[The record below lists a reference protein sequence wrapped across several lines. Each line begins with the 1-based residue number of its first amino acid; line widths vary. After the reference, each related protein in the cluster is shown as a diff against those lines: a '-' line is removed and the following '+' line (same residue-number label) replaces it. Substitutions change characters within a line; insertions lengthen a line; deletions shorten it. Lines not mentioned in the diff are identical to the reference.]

1 MPMFRSGS
9 QKSTLSMV
17 QQRVT
22 KYQKFL
28 NLSNVFLLITSTIL
42 IFTAIVLM
50 KFYHVTKLDFWSPL
64 FAIVP
69 PYIITLGFYTF
80 AVCFFGF
87 AISGSE
93 KRVLLATYAILLTIC
108 FIAQIGSIFV
118 SLELRSVI
126 EQEKVTAASVN
137 EDLALYG
144 IDSSITAKWDELQRY
159 YHCCGANN
167 FLTGY
172 NDYRSTPIGQTFSV
186 PDSCC
191 HVQSTGCGY
200 RIFKESED
208 QIMNRIFV
216 NGCLTLLQY
225 QLETDVVPMMVGYAV
240 IGVILALVEL
250 ITVVLASAYVA
261 QITRRERNANRSY
274 GISDRRGDAAEALK
288 GETDI

>member
-1 MPMFRSGS
+1 MALFRSGS
-9 QKSTLSMV
+9 QKSTLSIV
-17 QQRVT
+17 QSRVT

-50 KFYHVTKLDFWSPL
+50 KFYHVTKLDFWHAL

-69 PYIITLGFYTF
+69 PYIIVLGFYTF
-80 AVCFFGF
+80 GVCFFGF

-93 KRVLLATYAILLTIC
+93 RRALLAVYAVLLAIA
-108 FIAQIGSIFV
+108 FVAQIGSIFM

-126 EQEKVTAASVN
+126 EQEKVTAANVN
-137 EDLALYG
+137 DDLMLYG
-144 IDSSITAKWDELQRY
+144 VDHSITAKWDELQRY

-172 NDYRSTPIGQTFSV
+172 NDYRSTPIGRNFSV

-191 HVQSTGCGY
+191 HQQTTDCGY
-200 RIFKESED
+200 GIFKQSED
-208 QIMNRIFV
+208 QIINKIFV

-240 IGVILALVEL
+240 VGVILALVEL

-261 QITRRERNANRSY
+261 QITRRERRANRSY
-274 GISDRRGDAAEALK
+274 AINDRHKEAAEALR

>member
-1 MPMFRSGS
+1 MPLFRSGS
-9 QKSTLSMV
+9 QKSTLSVM
-17 QQRVT
+17 QSRVT
-22 KYQKFL
+22 KYQRFL

-50 KFYHVTKLDFWSPL
+50 RFYHVTKLNFWHSL

-69 PYIITLGFYTF
+69 PYIIVLGFYTF

-93 KRVLLATYAILLTIC
+93 RRALLATYAVLLAIA
-108 FIAQIGSIFV
+108 FVAQIGSVFM

-126 EQEKVTAASVN
+126 EQEKVTAANVN
-137 EDLALYG
+137 EDLVLYG
-144 IDSSITAKWDELQRY
+144 VDSSITAKWDELQRY

-172 NDYRSTPIGQTFSV
+172 NDYRSTPIGQNFSV

-191 HVQSTGCGY
+191 HQQTLGCGY

-208 QIMNRIFV
+208 QIINRIFV

-240 IGVILALVEL
+240 VGVILALVEL
-250 ITVVLASAYVA
+250 ITVVLASAFVA
-261 QITRRERNANRSY
+261 QITRRERRANRSY
-274 GISDRRGDAAEALK
+274 AINDRHKEAAEALN